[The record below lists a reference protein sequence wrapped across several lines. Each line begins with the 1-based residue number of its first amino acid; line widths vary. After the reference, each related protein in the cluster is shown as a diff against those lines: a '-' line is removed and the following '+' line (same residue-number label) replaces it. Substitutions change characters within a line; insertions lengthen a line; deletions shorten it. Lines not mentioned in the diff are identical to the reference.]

1 MKHLCMGLGVLLVML
16 LIGIFLCSML
26 NTRLDAAVDSLSD
39 ALEAAWGNNFELA
52 QEALAQT
59 QEAWDRLSTMASSVL
74 DHEDLES
81 AELMLSRLT
90 AAAKSGQWEEFTLQ
104 CQELLTL
111 LRQII
116 RNELPVLEN
125 IL

>member
-26 NTRLDAAVDSLSD
+26 NTRLDAAADSLSN

-59 QEAWDRLSTMASSVL
+59 QEAWDRLYTMASSVL
-74 DHEDLES
+74 DHDDLES